1 LEQNSATRY
10 TPKKTNK
17 LYILTILILL
27 VILYKSINA
36 GIINKRYPI
45 ITIIKLLI
53 LTLKIRTKIPIIYD
67 NIKGFFK

>member
-1 LEQNSATRY
+1 ATRY